1 MATNSVWY
9 GSKDTDVAIYRMGKG
24 KGGRDG
30 IVYRTLSSVD
40 VILRARR
47 FNAIPAAGHSGRPR
61 SSCVE
66 RRNIRQTNVGD
77 VDENCCENM
86 LVCITS
92 IALANNVIL
101 EHNRWHLS
109 RWVLTRRSST
119 RFRSRFL
126 CDACQC
132 STTAKC
138 RDTTRCM
145 TNDDNEEGRKNLIIK
160 APSFISN
167 RVTGG

>member
-1 MATNSVWY
+1 MATNSVWC
-9 GSKDTDVAIYRMGKG
+9 GSKADTGVAIYRMGKG

-47 FNAIPAAGHSGRPR
+47 FKAIPAAGHSGRPR

-66 RRNIRQTNVGD
+66 RRNMRQTNVGD
-77 VDENCCENM
+77 VDYCCENM

-92 IALANNVIL
+92 IASIAPRHYNY
-101 EHNRWHLS
+101 NRWHLS

-132 STTAKC
+132 STTA
-138 RDTTRCM
+138 
-145 TNDDNEEGRKNLIIK
+145 
-160 APSFISN
+160 
-167 RVTGG
+167 